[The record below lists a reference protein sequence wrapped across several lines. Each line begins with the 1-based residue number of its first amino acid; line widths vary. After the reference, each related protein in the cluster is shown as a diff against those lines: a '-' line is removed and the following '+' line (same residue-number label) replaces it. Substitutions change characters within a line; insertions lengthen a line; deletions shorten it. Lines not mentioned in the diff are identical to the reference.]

1 MNWNKISKARTK
13 EEQEIMKRGLICN
26 DNVHSFKPK
35 GDLAELIQYLKDKQ
49 L

>member
-13 EEQEIMKRGLICN
+13 AEQKIINRGLICN

-35 GDLAELIQYLKDKQ
+35 GDLAELIQYLKNK
-49 L
+49 